1 MGDLR
6 GMVIGVVK
14 RRQYTFHDA
23 MANKSDS
30 RHGQRKEVETK
41 VVVECGPPQPTYSLV
56 TNFCLNKLC

>member
-1 MGDLR
+1 MGNLR

-30 RHGQRKEVETK
+30 RHDQRKEETK
-41 VVVECGPPQPTYSLV
+41 VRRGVWTTTTHLFSCD
-56 TNFCLNKLC
+56 